1 VITLVW
7 SKKWAAVAGMAG
19 VFAAVAILAGTVG
32 GVLYG
37 AGAASAQE
45 PEPTPCPPCGDRSS
59 QWFSWGCR
67 SWTEF
72 DVAADA
78 VGLTPDELFAEL
90 HDGWKTLAE
99 VAEEQGV
106 DMRAVENALNANL
119 SESTR
124 GATEEGR
131 LSRLEFE

>member
-1 VITLVW
+1 MLWT
-7 SKKWAAVAGMAG
+7 KKWAAVAGMAG
-19 VFAAVAILAGTVG
+19 AFVAVTVLAVGFG

-37 AGAASAQE
+37 AGAASAEE

-72 DVAADA
+72 DAAADA
-78 VGLTPDELFAEL
+78 VGLTPDEFFAEL

-106 DMRAVENALNANL
+106 DMSMVEKALNANQDQFMKGG
-119 SESTR
+119 SEQ
-124 GATEEGR
+124 GR

>member
-1 VITLVW
+1 VIILMW
-7 SKKWAAVAGMAG
+7 SKKWAALAGMAG
-19 VFAAVAILAGTVG
+19 VIVAVVMLAVSVG

-37 AGAASAQE
+37 ARAASAQE
-45 PEPTPCPPCGDRSS
+45 PEATPCPPCGDRSA

-72 DVAADA
+72 DAAADA

-99 VAEEQGV
+99 VAQEQGV
-106 DMRAVENALNANL
+106 DMGTVEKALNANQAESMKGP
-119 SESTR
+119 SEQ
-124 GATEEGR
+124 GR
-131 LSRLEFE
+131 LSRLESE